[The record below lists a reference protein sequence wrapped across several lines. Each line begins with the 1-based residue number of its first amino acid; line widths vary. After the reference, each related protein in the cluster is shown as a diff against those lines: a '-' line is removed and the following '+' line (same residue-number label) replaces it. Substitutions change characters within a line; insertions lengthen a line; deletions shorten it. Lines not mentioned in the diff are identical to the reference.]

1 MMRPVLLL
9 ACAVSLFLAI
19 LWQMQPREMPS
30 TPTRT
35 RQGDAAL
42 FQAIV
47 VDLQHGY
54 SYYEAVGT
62 ELRSR
67 NYPVRDL
74 FNWRQPLLLTMIAAI
89 SGPVAQMLLI
99 GLGGWLL
106 WLTLTGAPMLTPLLL
121 INALIVVFVRPAVYL
136 SELWAG
142 VCLALS
148 AVALTRRQR
157 PIGIAWAIL
166 ALSIRELAAPY
177 CVGATLIAVWRRDWR
192 EVRRWAMGGGLY
204 AGYYGWH
211 AWQVHTHV
219 QPTDLAHPHSWLALG
234 GPVFLLHALQTAGL
248 WSVLPVPVFALA
260 MVAAVAAL
268 WAPRMPVHVRMGVL
282 VYVGFFLIAGQPF
295 NVYWGWMVGPLLALW
310 LAYVPS
316 GFGRL
321 LYWARHQEDVQ
332 ASGLRSVET

>member
-1 MMRPVLLL
+1 
-9 ACAVSLFLAI
+9 
-19 LWQMQPREMPS
+19 
-30 TPTRT
+30 
-35 RQGDAAL
+35 
-42 FQAIV
+42 
-47 VDLQHGY
+47 
-54 SYYEAVGT
+54 
-62 ELRSR
+62 
-67 NYPVRDL
+67 
-74 FNWRQPLLLTMIAAI
+74 
-89 SGPVAQMLLI
+89 
-99 GLGGWLL
+99 
-106 WLTLTGAPMLTPLLL
+106 MLTPLLL

-192 EVRRWAMGGGLY
+192 EVRLWAMGGGLY

-234 GPVFLLHALQTAGL
+234 GPVFLLNALQTAGL

-321 LYWARHQEDVQ
+321 LYWARYQEDVQ